1 LALDDA
7 AQYIIEPPELWSSRL
22 PKKLAARGPRVVALE
37 GGGDA
42 WAFEDGAWVRP
53 LGLDAAA
60 GRGPLDLAEEGYRYA
75 QLPPGMSDPVARL
88 GDLDLDGI
96 DRAAIFPTFGM
107 ELRSLQDD
115 ELHRACVRAYN
126 DALAEW
132 VEGGQGRL
140 DVQALIPLSGLD
152 DALAELD
159 RVLQLGFRGI
169 VFGGWPAGGEKPE
182 RIEDGFWGRCAEAGM
197 VVNLLRGGQVGDRA
211 AVAPA
216 RYAKAGAPG
225 VRVAEAPIEVRLAA
239 EATIKNIPLSWL
251 ILTGV
256 LERFPALQV
265 ALVGCGAGWLRYSGE
280 LLDWNFRY
288 AQFLAFTRLP
298 ELPSEYLKRQ
308 VKATIDRERYV
319 FESAD
324 DRGAGQLLWA
334 SHYPT
339 HLSTWPESRA
349 YVEALVGDLHRPR
362 ARQLLSENYRAL
374 YPAR

>member
-1 LALDDA
+1 
-7 AQYIIEPPELWSSRL
+7 PVRRL
-22 PKKLAARGPRVVALE
+22 
-37 GGGDA
+37 
-42 WAFEDGAWVRP
+42 
-53 LGLDAAA
+53 
-60 GRGPLDLAEEGYRYA
+60 
-75 QLPPGMSDPVARL
+75 S
-88 GDLDLDGI
+88 DLDLDGI

-107 ELRSLQDD
+107 ELRSFQED

-126 DALAEW
+126 AALAEW
-132 VEGGQGRL
+132 VERGQGRL
-140 DVQALIPLSGLD
+140 DVQALIPLSGLE

-159 RVLQLGFRGI
+159 RVIKLGFRGI
-169 VFGGWPAGGEKPE
+169 VFGGWPAGGEKPQSS
-182 RIEDGFWGRCAEAGM
+182 EDPFWGRCAESGM
-197 VVNLLRGGQVGDRA
+197 VINLLRGGQVGDRA

-216 RYAKAGAPG
+216 RYARAGAPG
-225 VRVAEAPIEVRLAA
+225 VRVAETPVEVRLAA

-256 LERFPALQV
+256 LERFPSLQV

-334 SHYPT
+334 YHYPT
-339 HLSTWPESRA
+339 HMSTWPESRA
-349 YVEALVGDLHRPR
+349 YVEALVGDAHRPR
-362 ARQLLSENYRAL
+362 ARQLLSENYREL
-374 YPAR
+374 YPART